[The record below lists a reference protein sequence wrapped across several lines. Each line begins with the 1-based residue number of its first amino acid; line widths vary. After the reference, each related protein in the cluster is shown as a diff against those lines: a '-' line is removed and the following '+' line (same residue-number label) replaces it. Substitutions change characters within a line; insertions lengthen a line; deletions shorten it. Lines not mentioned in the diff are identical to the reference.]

1 MDMLIRTHAC
11 NRMGSLKQ
19 GYKELSWTDQ
29 NMKWL
34 KKNVS
39 VFLVGSGAV
48 ASCPQRG
55 KTLNIASF

>member
-11 NRMGSLKQ
+11 KQMGGLKQ

-48 ASCPQRG
+48 ASCPHRG
-55 KTLNIASF
+55 KTLNIAPF